1 MGTYFADFMPVP
13 FVMKLSLWRS
23 SWLYIVLAL
32 PCIVQLFIMC
42 WNKTLTNRFVIVS
55 TFVLLTGYWPNISLG
70 FLALFNIYLFCF
82 LYQKVFSKRLS
93 GLSRFIPFAF
103 WMVFITVLMYNKFSG
118 RGIREP
124 VFLFSG
130 ICFFIVMINILEKY
144 TPAIKQTQLLIG
156 GAIVFILI
164 FDSIILMRQGGPE
177 IYYHGFVKGEKDP
190 WADIQLAAKSYS
202 NKDDL
207 FIVPPYLNNFG
218 IYSKRA
224 VLGDWA
230 EGSSILYQDNS
241 FAKEWLSRMRDLGWK
256 KREEMVSG
264 YNSLSTNEIT
274 VVAEKYNAPY
284 VITEKPKAFDLPLVY
299 ENNKYNLYT
308 VPFESK

>member
-1 MGTYFADFMPVP
+1 
-13 FVMKLSLWRS
+13 
-23 SWLYIVLAL
+23 
-32 PCIVQLFIMC
+32 
-42 WNKTLTNRFVIVS
+42 
-55 TFVLLTGYWPNISLG
+55 
-70 FLALFNIYLFCF
+70 
-82 LYQKVFSKRLS
+82 
-93 GLSRFIPFAF
+93 
-103 WMVFITVLMYNKFSG
+103 
-118 RGIREP
+118 
-124 VFLFSG
+124 
-130 ICFFIVMINILEKY
+130 
-144 TPAIKQTQLLIG
+144 
-156 GAIVFILI
+156 
-164 FDSIILMRQGGPE
+164 MRQGGPE
-177 IYYHGFVKGEKDP
+177 IYYHGFVKGERDP

-207 FIVPPYLNNFG
+207 FIVPPYLNDFG

-256 KREEMVSG
+256 KRTEMVSG